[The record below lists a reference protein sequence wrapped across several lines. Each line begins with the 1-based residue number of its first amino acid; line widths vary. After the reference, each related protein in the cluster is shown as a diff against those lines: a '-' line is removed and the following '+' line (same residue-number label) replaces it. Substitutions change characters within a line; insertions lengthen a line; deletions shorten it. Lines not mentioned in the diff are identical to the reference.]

1 MRGRMYKK
9 RAGFYMLCIL
19 IVAILLTLFLPAFGR
34 SKTTAK
40 ADTNLTESIIA
51 DNNLYRML
59 QQASREQGTGASLT
73 DQSFKDTTEL
83 DLTYT
88 SVGVPSD
95 GKKIAD
101 ITNLREFDLRKLK
114 VLKLGN
120 NNLTSIDANVFE
132 GMLSLEYLD
141 LSNNN
146 LTSIDLSMLNTLKVL
161 IINNNQLKKLD
172 VSNLDTTGYNDGDS
186 VLNVSDNPFKSI
198 SDVELP
204 VVRTNSRLRVIG
216 YNNNFTDITTLSSNG
231 FTYELGAQGFNE
243 KTIQLNSPLK
253 YYNTGDATISA
264 KIYKITEN
272 ENKEKVESLVK
283 TMSDDAN
290 MPITT
295 ISLGVGNY
303 RIDYFKDDVIINASN
318 NDQYIWFES
327 HEFSVVPNTPEYYF
341 QVGNKTYNEIDKLT
355 RVGTLHIVADENATV
370 YYSFGSGEKW
380 QEGREVKLDKGGSY
394 VVQFKSVV
402 DGVESQVQGVMINAS
417 ANIHIPDM
425 FMALLVVGIALVF
438 VAVVY
443 FVAKFLQRR

>member
-1 MRGRMYKK
+1 MYKK
-9 RAGFYMLCIL
+9 RAGFYMLFIL
-19 IVAILLTLFLPAFGR
+19 IVAILLTVFLPAFGK
-34 SKTTAK
+34 SKSTAS
-40 ADTNLTESIIA
+40 AETNLTESILA
-51 DNNLYRML
+51 DSNLYRML

-73 DQSFKDTTEL
+73 DQTFKDTTEL

-132 GMLSLEYLD
+132 MMFSLEYLD

-146 LTSIDLSMLNTLKVL
+146 LSSIDLSMLNNLKVL
-161 IINNNQLKKLD
+161 IINNNQLSSLD

-186 VLNVSDNPFKSI
+186 LLNVSDNPFDSI
-198 SDVELP
+198 SDIDLP

-231 FTYELGAQGFNE
+231 FTYELGAQGFASE
-243 KTIQLNSPLK
+243 TIEIDSPLK
-253 YYNTGDATISA
+253 YYNTGDATLSA
-264 KIYKITEN
+264 KIYKITQN
-272 ENKEKVESLVK
+272 QNNEKVETLVK
-283 TMSDDAN
+283 TLADDTN
-290 MPITT
+290 MPITS

-303 RIDYFKDDVIINASN
+303 RIDYFKDDVLINVSN
-318 NDQYIWFES
+318 NDNYIWFES
-327 HEFSVVPNTPEYYF
+327 HEFSIVPNTPDYYF
-341 QVGNKTYNEIDKLT
+341 QIGNKTYTDIDKLT
-355 RVGTLHIVADENATV
+355 RVGTLHIVADEEATV
-370 YYSFGSGEKW
+370 YYTFGNSDNW
-380 QEGREVKLDKGGSY
+380 QEGREVTLDKGGSY

-402 DGVESQVQGVMINAS
+402 DGVESKVQGVMIKAS
-417 ANIHIPDM
+417 ANIRIPDI
-425 FMALLVVGIALVF
+425 FMALLVVGIALAF
-438 VAVVY
+438 VAVIY